1 MPTRSNQQVQR
12 TRAIILGSVAVVIV
26 AVIAYGAYYSLSGPS
41 GSGVA
46 ADEHYTLIE
55 NPPRRR
61 AGEDIVVHEYFSYAC
76 VHCSNF
82 EPLVHAWSEDLPD
95 GVRLVRSPALFDA
108 LWGLLAQSYYAL
120 EQLGALE
127 ANHDRLFRAI
137 HDNGRVFRSAEMVA
151 DFVDG
156 NGTTAEEFLAAF
168 TSPDVVRATRDA
180 DRRMR
185 DVGINSVPSLV
196 VAEKYKI
203 NMNVGR
209 RASLDVADQL
219 IAMELA
225 GAESPEAD
233 GAGAPR

>member
-1 MPTRSNQQVQR
+1 
-12 TRAIILGSVAVVIV
+12 
-26 AVIAYGAYYSLSGPS
+26 
-41 GSGVA
+41 
-46 ADEHYTLIE
+46 
-55 NPPRRR
+55 
-61 AGEDIVVHEYFSYAC
+61 
-76 VHCSNF
+76 
-82 EPLVHAWSEDLPD
+82 
-95 GVRLVRSPALFDA
+95 
-108 LWGLLAQSYYAL
+108 
-120 EQLGALE
+120 
-127 ANHDRLFRAI
+127 
-137 HDNGRVFRSAEMVA
+137 MVA

-225 GAESPEAD
+225 GAESPDAD